1 MEFNQEDDVTPL
13 LWLQPCII
21 ARTVGFMVSVTSGID
36 RIPFSGL
43 PGSLHQI
50 EHALRK

>member
-1 MEFNQEDDVTPL
+1 MEFNQEHDVTKL
-13 LWLQPCII
+13 LWLQPCVN

-36 RIPFSGL
+36 RIPLSGF
-43 PGSLHQI
+43 PRSLHQI